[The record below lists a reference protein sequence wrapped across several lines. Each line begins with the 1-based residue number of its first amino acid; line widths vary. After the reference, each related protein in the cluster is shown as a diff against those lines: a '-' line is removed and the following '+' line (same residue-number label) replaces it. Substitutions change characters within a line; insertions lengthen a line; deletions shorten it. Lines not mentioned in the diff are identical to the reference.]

1 MLASLYKSIAFQLLI
16 LRYLDLSS
24 GVDVYSDWIDAC
36 DAVAKEAAH
45 TTGDAEGSTQY
56 QSHAAPP
63 DLSRHSIVQ
72 QGRHMPILG
81 EGRDDNLEGY
91 QEDDA

>member
-1 MLASLYKSIAFQLLI
+1 MFASLYKSIAFQLLI
-16 LRYLDLSS
+16 PWYLDLSS

-45 TTGDAEGSTQY
+45 MTGDAEGSTRY
-56 QSHAAPP
+56 QSHAAP
-63 DLSRHSIVQ
+63 LGLNRHSNVQ

-81 EGRDDNLEGY
+81 EGRDDELEGY